1 MGCISVRILQ
11 HNKLTHSPLTTNPR
25 EPPPQNTKPEA
36 IALHQ
41 QTYSMSSDTRLF
53 QPPESYPEA
62 PRDMYYAVPSAKPEP
77 EKMGKVFPWEGR
89 VGRPTRV
96 FPELTSTHKHEH
108 GHEQITASSEWYEE
122 EEAANTEKPE
132 IETLAS
138 WKPPSPSPS
147 EREEKPTPSF
157 ENYTHSN
164 AWDQVPEIQQY
175 IESIQKARETRR
187 RSQGPSGAGTPI
199 SLSTPSTSTPSVAG
213 RGSNL
218 RFGDLGLLS
227 RASSASLS
235 SVSSSDN
242 KGKGSE
248 KERNTPATITTATEP
263 PPDLIQD
270 EWTSLTTDG
279 FVRLL
284 QFMYLYCTFTTV
296 NTAKETGASST
307 PRGDLV

>member
-1 MGCISVRILQ
+1 
-11 HNKLTHSPLTTNPR
+11 
-25 EPPPQNTKPEA
+25 
-36 IALHQ
+36 
-41 QTYSMSSDTRLF
+41 MSSDTRLF

-62 PRDMYYAVPSAKPEP
+62 PKDMYYAVPPTKPEP
-77 EKMGKVFPWEGR
+77 EKMVKIFPWEGR
-89 VGRPTRV
+89 VSRPTRV
-96 FPELTSTHKHEH
+96 FPESTTTHRHEH
-108 GHEQITASSEWYEE
+108 EQVTASSGWEDEDE
-122 EEAANTEKPE
+122 QNLEKSE
-132 IETLAS
+132 MDTLTS

-147 EREEKPTPSF
+147 PSPSIIEREEIEGKPTPSF
-157 ENYTHSN
+157 ENYTRSN
-164 AWDQVPEIQQY
+164 AWDEVPEIQQY

-187 RSQGPSGAGTPI
+187 RSQGPSGAGTPV
-199 SLSTPSTSTPSVAG
+199 SLSTPSTSVPSVAG

-307 PRGDLV
+307 PRGDLI